1 MQQKVEKPY
10 FSSLI
15 IRGTE
20 PIFFNPVAS
29 IMSRL
34 SVTDFVF
41 SSSERKKRVFDLFLS
56 DHVPKKQL

>member
-1 MQQKVEKPY
+1 MMQQKVEKPY

-34 SVTDFVF
+34 SVADFVF
-41 SSSERKKRVFDLFLS
+41 FFG
-56 DHVPKKQL
+56 